1 MFSWFSRMQCLWNFF
16 CRCKKMGFYGRL
28 SHIARNA
35 FRIFEFYYFMKQ
47 LHEYIQ
53 CTNPIICR
61 FYNFFMPIE
70 NVLFDNN
77 RDFEEVQK
85 FFTCHCSKKNNHDI
99 LCLMFKWWFSK
110 KKKCVFNSSAT
121 KENKRT
127 STKWN
132 WEAKFKYFISSPLT
146 TDYELK
152 KSWKLFFL

>member
-1 MFSWFSRMQCLWNFF
+1 
-16 CRCKKMGFYGRL
+16 MGFYGRL
-28 SHIARNA
+28 SYIARNA

-99 LCLMFKWWFSK
+99 LCLMFKWWLSK
-110 KKKCVFNSSAT
+110 KKKGVFTVQQLKKIREHQRN
-121 KENKRT
+121 EIGRQNY
-127 STKWN
+127 
-132 WEAKFKYFISSPLT
+132 KYFISSGLT

-152 KSWKLFFL
+152 KAES

>member
-1 MFSWFSRMQCLWNFF
+1 
-16 CRCKKMGFYGRL
+16 MGFYGRL
-28 SHIARNA
+28 SYIARNG

-47 LHEYIQ
+47 LHEYIL

>member
-1 MFSWFSRMQCLWNFF
+1 
-16 CRCKKMGFYGRL
+16 MGFYGRL
-28 SHIARNA
+28 SYIARNG

-47 LHEYIQ
+47 LHEYIL

-99 LCLMFKWWFSK
+99 LCLMFKRWFSK

-127 STKWN
+127 SKKWN

>member
-1 MFSWFSRMQCLWNFF
+1 
-16 CRCKKMGFYGRL
+16 MGFYGRL
-28 SHIARNA
+28 SYIARNG

-47 LHEYIQ
+47 LHEYIL

-99 LCLMFKWWFSK
+99 LCLMFK
-110 KKKCVFNSSAT
+110 
-121 KENKRT
+121 
-127 STKWN
+127 
-132 WEAKFKYFISSPLT
+132 
-146 TDYELK
+146 
-152 KSWKLFFL
+152 

>member
-110 KKKCVFNSSAT
+110 RKNAF
-121 KENKRT
+121 
-127 STKWN
+127 
-132 WEAKFKYFISSPLT
+132 LT
-146 TDYELK
+146 VQQLK
-152 KSWKLFFL
+152 KIREHQRNEIGRQNSNILSRRL

>member
-1 MFSWFSRMQCLWNFF
+1 
-16 CRCKKMGFYGRL
+16 MGFYGRL
-28 SHIARNA
+28 SYIARNA
-35 FRIFEFYYFMKQ
+35 FRIFAFYYFMKQ

-127 STKWN
+127 SKKWN

>member
-1 MFSWFSRMQCLWNFF
+1 
-16 CRCKKMGFYGRL
+16 MGFYGRL
-28 SHIARNA
+28 SYIARNG

-47 LHEYIQ
+47 LHEYIL

-127 STKWN
+127 LKKWN